1 MKKSKIWQAI
11 FITPC
16 LVTFIL
22 VILVPFFLG
31 VWYSLTD
38 WNGISTTQNFVGF
51 ANYIEMFQSP
61 EFLYSF
67 LVTIIY
73 TVINVLL
80 VNLMGFS
87 LALLVTSKIKTR
99 NLCRAGFFVP
109 NLIGGVVLGYIWQF
123 VFNQFFPVF
132 FETLGTNFMEQSM
145 LSNAN
150 LVVFAMSIVF
160 NWQYAGYIMII
171 FVAAIQGVSGE
182 VLEAAKVDGA
192 SKLKITFK
200 ILIPMIAHAFTI
212 SMFLIIKNSFMLFDM
227 NLVLTGGG
235 PSIRFMGSVIK
246 SSSLL
251 PLTIYNK
258 SISSNQLA
266 KGQAMSVVFFLVIA
280 LISLI
285 QVTLNKR
292 KEVEL

>member
-123 VFNQFFPVF
+123 VFNQFFPDF